1 MKKIVKVSGMM
12 CAGCSGRLER
22 ALKATEGITAAEVSL
37 SKGTATVETTLSDAD
52 ICARISEVGFNPG
65 EISLG

>member
-1 MKKIVKVSGMM
+1 MKKTIKVSGMM

-37 SKGTATVETTLSDAD
+37 AENTASVDTTLSDGA
-52 ICARISEVGFNPG
+52 ICARIAEIGFKAE
-65 EISLG
+65 EIIEK

>member
-37 SKGTATVETTLSDAD
+37 AENTAYVETTLSDAEL
-52 ICARISEVGFNPG
+52 CARIAEIGFKAE
-65 EISLG
+65 EIIEK